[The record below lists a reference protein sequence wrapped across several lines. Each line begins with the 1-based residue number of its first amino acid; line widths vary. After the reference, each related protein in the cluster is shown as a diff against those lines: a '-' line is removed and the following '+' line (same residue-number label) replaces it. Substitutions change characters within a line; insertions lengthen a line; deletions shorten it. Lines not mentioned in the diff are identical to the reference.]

1 MKREIKLI
9 NPKCSCCCPGHD
21 SYPNDTYK
29 NKRSKSKRS
38 LFKQKEHMAVR
49 RIVKLNLKKE
59 NINEE
64 D

>member
-9 NPKCSCCCPGHD
+9 KPNCSSCCQGHD
-21 SYPNDTYK
+21 SYQNDTYK

-38 LFKQKEHMAVR
+38 LLKQKEHMAVR

-59 NINEE
+59 TK
-64 D
+64 